1 MEYMYFSKHIYGE
14 WLKVRSWLILLLEW
28 YLRINKNKAST
39 KRNLKGLLHTKH
51 SVSAFEI
58 TWKKYNLQT
67 GGLMI
72 EDKCTRTIITI
83 YSSFCLS
90 MENISRMEQRQIIHL
105 TKKIFTRE
113 WRPLLNYFTPV
124 SVSSFVVK
132 LVV

>member
-1 MEYMYFSKHIYGE
+1 
-14 WLKVRSWLILLLEW
+14 
-28 YLRINKNKAST
+28 
-39 KRNLKGLLHTKH
+39 
-51 SVSAFEI
+51 
-58 TWKKYNLQT
+58 
-67 GGLMI
+67 MI

-113 WRPLLNYFTPV
+113 WRTLLNYFTPV

-132 LVV
+132 LVI